1 MNVSTENNIEIQ
13 FKVDSMNDRELLEI
27 AALAAFN
34 SFVEMKLK
42 EERTRIESNSIS
54 LYEKTGDINDIN
66 ALIIHRN
73 VLRGKMESC

>member
-13 FKVDSMNDRELLEI
+13 FKAVLDSMTDEFNS
-27 AALAAFN
+27 AFN
-34 SFVEMKLK
+34 SFVETKLK

-54 LYEKTGDINDIN
+54 LYEKTGDIKDIN
-66 ALIIHRN
+66 TLIIQRN